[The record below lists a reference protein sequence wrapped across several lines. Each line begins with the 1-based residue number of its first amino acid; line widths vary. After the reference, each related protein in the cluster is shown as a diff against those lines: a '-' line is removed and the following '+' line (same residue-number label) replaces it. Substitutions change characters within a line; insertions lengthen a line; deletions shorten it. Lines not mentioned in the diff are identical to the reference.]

1 MKESWNLRRFRWLAP
16 LVLGAVVASALPSAV
31 PSTAHATPG
40 AAAAQN
46 VDWPNFGNDLN
57 NTRYSPLTLVNAG
70 NVSKLGTA
78 WNYNL
83 GPFQVLDETFP
94 QVINGIMYVT
104 DSTDEVMAINAATGQ
119 ELWKHASQVDFS
131 LSTGIGGY
139 GVSTNRGV
147 VVADGKVFELTFDN
161 NLEALSE
168 ATGEDLW
175 TSSVADPHS
184 GYYESMAPSYYKGL
198 VFVGASGSEDGVR
211 GFVAAYDANT
221 GKKVWQFW
229 TVPAPGTGWVPKG
242 HHGGGGVY
250 MPPTVDTTTGIVYAG
265 TGTPSPVLL
274 GTGRKGANL
283 YTDSI
288 LALNAKTGK
297 LIWYYQEVPHDVWNY
312 GAASPVVIFD
322 TTVNGKKVHAVG
334 EAGKD
339 GHFYALNAATG
350 KPLFA
355 PLAYVRVNHPVP
367 TNKGVIECP
376 GTTGGSPYSPI
387 SYSPVQHA
395 AYIAGI
401 DLCFKVVVTA
411 KITGGETDFAGTR
424 TPISKGSFGTF
435 SAVDVTTGKFLWK
448 LKMPTPLIGGSAV
461 TASNLVFTGD
471 QAGNVYAFDAHTG
484 KQLWKANVGL
494 AVGSAPI
501 MYEVNGKEYIA
512 LAIGGSATSASQHLG
527 KVGATIVVFALNGKP
542 IKPIAEP

>member
-1 MKESWNLRRFRWLAP
+1 MPRA
-16 LVLGAVVASALPSAV
+16 
-31 PSTAHATPG
+31 TAG
-40 AAAAQN
+40 QN

-57 NTRYSPLTLVNAG
+57 NTRFSPLTQVDAG

-78 WNYNL
+78 WTYNL
-83 GPFQVLDETFP
+83 GVFQVLDETFP
-94 QVINGIMYVT
+94 QVIGGIMYVT
-104 DSTDEVMAINAATGQ
+104 DSTDEVMALDATTGK

-147 VVADGKVFELTFDN
+147 VVANGKVFELTFDN
-161 NLEALSE
+161 NLVALSE

-175 TSSVADPHS
+175 TSSVADAHY

-229 TVPAPGTGWVPKG
+229 TVPAPGTSWVPKG

-250 MPPTVDTTTGIVYAG
+250 MPPTVDTTTGMVYVG

-288 LALNAKTGK
+288 LALNAMTGK

-334 EAGKD
+334 EAGKE

-350 KPLFA
+350 KLLF
-355 PLAYVRVNHPVP
+355 PPVAYVRVNHPVP
-367 TNKGVIECP
+367 TAKGVIECP
-376 GTTGGSPYSPI
+376 GTVGGAPYSPI
-387 SYSPVQHA
+387 SFSPVQHA

-411 KITGGETDFAGTR
+411 KVTGGETDFAGTR
-424 TPISKGSFGTF
+424 TPITKGSFGTF

-448 LKMPTPLIGGSAV
+448 LKMPSPFIGGSAV
-461 TASNLVFTGD
+461 TASNLVFSGD
-471 QAGNVYAFDAHTG
+471 QRGNVYAFDAHTG
-484 KQLWKANVGL
+484 KQLWKVNVGL
-494 AVGSAPI
+494 AIGSAPI

-512 LAIGGSATSASQHLG
+512 LATGGSATAAAQHLG
-527 KVGATIVVFALNGKP
+527 KVGATIVVFTLNGAPVKP
-542 IKPIAEP
+542 IPQP